1 MWHAKEGG
9 KQLFS
14 DIRELKEQVEHIYG
28 ILNRIFALGKVVAI
42 DEERG
47 LVRVKLEE
55 HDNLT
60 TYWLPVLYT
69 KTQFDKEYWLPDID
83 EMVLCVFTPP
93 SFERGFVIGSFYT
106 QEDKPPEATRD
117 KWVKKFKD
125 GTVIE
130 YDRENSKLFLDIKKD
145 AEVNINNQITLKSKS
160 KVEETQTKTEAFNQ
174 GSLKMTSWQ
183 IEGNITLQGN
193 LLVLGNI
200 SSTGTITAQSGLMTA
215 PAGLKLMV
223 DDFLTIYNSHT
234 HTDSNNGTTSP
245 PNQIY

>member
-1 MWHAKEGG
+1 
-9 KQLFS
+9 LFN

-42 DEERG
+42 DEEKG

-93 SFERGFVIGSFYT
+93 AFERGFVLGSFYT
-106 QEDKPPEATRD
+106 NEDAPPEANRN
-117 KWVKKFKD
+117 KWIKKFKD

-130 YDRENSKLFLDIKKD
+130 YDRKSSKLFIHSVGDI
-145 AEVNINNQITLKSKS
+145 EIVSNTYITMK
-160 KVEETQTKTEAFNQ
+160 
-174 GSLKMTSWQ
+174 
-183 IEGNITLQGN
+183 
-193 LLVLGNI
+193 
-200 SSTGTITAQSGLMTA
+200 A
-215 PAGLKLMV
+215 PRIDL
-223 DDFLTIYNSHT
+223 N
-234 HTDSNNGTTSP
+234 P
-245 PNQIY
+245 